1 MEQTVETKSKRNF
14 AESVKET
21 IKFVI
26 ISIAIVVPFRMW
38 VAQPFIVSGASMEPN
53 FKSGDYLI
61 IDELTYKFKEPER
74 GEVII
79 IKAPGGSVF
88 YIKRIVGLPYEKIEI
103 KQNKVFIS
111 QMGNGGEFELKEN
124 YINGADTYP
133 DGVYKLKEKEYL
145 VFGDNRPR
153 SLDSRE
159 FGPIA
164 KNSIIGKVLLR
175 LWPING
181 LGFAGKI
188 N

>member
-61 IDELTYKFKEPER
+61 IDELTYKFKDPER

-111 QMGNGGEFELKEN
+111 QMGNGGEFEL
-124 YINGADTYP
+124 
-133 DGVYKLKEKEYL
+133 
-145 VFGDNRPR
+145 
-153 SLDSRE
+153 
-159 FGPIA
+159 
-164 KNSIIGKVLLR
+164 
-175 LWPING
+175 
-181 LGFAGKI
+181 
-188 N
+188 